1 MAASI
6 EELAFSESL
15 RAIDQQS
22 ETIKSIRG
30 SAGTLLG
37 ASSIVIAAMGR
48 FGPLALAEDY
58 FSKVPLLLLIASA
71 SCCVA
76 ILWPREG
83 LVSRFSAT
91 AFFASLGGG
100 DRPRLEE
107 SFQAL
112 ALYMDGHVE
121 QNVVQ
126 LRHMMWLFQW
136 ASVALLAAVAMWV
149 VLLLAGPAVH

>member
-1 MAASI
+1 MVASI

-48 FGPLALAEDY
+48 FGSGAAVESY
-58 FSKVPLLLLIASA
+58 FSKIPLLLLIASA
-71 SCCVA
+71 ACCVA

-91 AFFASLGGG
+91 TFFESLGQSA
-100 DRPRLEE
+100 RPELEA
-107 SFQAL
+107 SFRTL

-121 QNVVQ
+121 ENVVQ
-126 LRHMMWLFQW
+126 LRQMMWLFQW
-136 ASVALLAAVAMWV
+136 ASGALLAAVAMWV
-149 VLLLAGPAVH
+149 VMLLAVPAVN

>member
-37 ASSIVIAAMGR
+37 ASSIVIAAMSR
-48 FGPLALAEDY
+48 FGSGVTAEGY
-58 FSKVPLLLLIASA
+58 YAKVPLLILIASA

-91 AFFASLGGG
+91 TFFEAMNAEV
-100 DRPRLEE
+100 RPGLEE
-107 SFQAL
+107 SYRTL
-112 ALYMDGHVE
+112 ALYMDAHVE
-121 QNVVQ
+121 ENVVQ
-126 LRHMMWLFQW
+126 LRQMMWLFQS
-136 ASVALLAAVAMWV
+136 AAVALLAAVAMWV
-149 VLLLAGPAVH
+149 VMLLAAPAVH